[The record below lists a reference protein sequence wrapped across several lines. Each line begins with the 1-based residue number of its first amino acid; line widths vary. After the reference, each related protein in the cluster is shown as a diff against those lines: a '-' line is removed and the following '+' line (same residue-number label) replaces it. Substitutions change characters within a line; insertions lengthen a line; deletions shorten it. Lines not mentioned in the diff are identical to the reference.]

1 MQRVAK
7 VRQYHFGR
15 GVLSPLVCAQNPC
28 IVGDVSFSQVEYF
41 VAVAEEGSLS
51 RAARRLHVSQPPL
64 TRQMHAL
71 EDELGVRL
79 FTRSARGMQL
89 LPAGEEL
96 LVHARKVLSAVQT
109 AIEATREADRASAGA
124 AG

>member
-1 MQRVAK
+1 
-7 VRQYHFGR
+7 
-15 GVLSPLVCAQNPC
+15 VLSVLVDLLRPGIFVA
-28 IVGDVSFSQVEYF
+28 VSFSQVEYF

-51 RAARRLHVSQPPL
+51 GAARRLHVSQPPL

-79 FTRSARGMQL
+79 FARSARGMRL

-109 AIEATREADRASAGA
+109 AIEATREADRTHAPSIA
-124 AG
+124 

>member
-1 MQRVAK
+1 MSLLAT
-7 VRQYHFGR
+7 
-15 GVLSPLVCAQNPC
+15 VCCPG
-28 IVGDVSFSQVEYF
+28 IVGDVSFSQVQLF

-51 RAARRLHVSQPPL
+51 GAARRLHVSQPPL

-79 FTRSARGMQL
+79 FARSARGMRL

-96 LVHARKVLSAVQT
+96 LVHARKVLTAVEV
-109 AIEATREADRASAGA
+109 AIEATRTADRAHRGLP
-124 AG
+124 G